1 MLSLNTNYY
10 GIQTN
15 EMNVQKLI
23 IDIAVLAAGGGITV
37 AIAYAL
43 IKNDI
48 QTYFKLR
55 FQGQQKEGQ
64 GVLLSL
70 RLQAYERLI
79 LFVER
84 INPANLLLRLHQ
96 PGISPQ
102 DLQALVLTELRAEYQ
117 HNITQQLYIETST
130 WDVVTKLKED
140 TFAMLNNG
148 MKSLPAN
155 AAGVDLSRNI
165 LQHMA
170 QMKDNPYEL
179 TLALIKKDI
188 HQLF

>member
-1 MLSLNTNYY
+1 
-10 GIQTN
+10 
-15 EMNVQKLI
+15 MNVQKLI

-117 HNITQQLYIETST
+117 HNITQQLYIEAST

-140 TFAMLNNG
+140 TVAMLNNG

>member
-117 HNITQQLYIETST
+117 HNITQQLYIEAST

-140 TFAMLNNG
+140 TVAMLNNG

-165 LQHMA
+165 LKHMA

>member
-1 MLSLNTNYY
+1 LLSLNTNYY

>member
-117 HNITQQLYIETST
+117 HNITQQLYIEAST

-140 TFAMLNNG
+140 TVAMLNNG

>member
-1 MLSLNTNYY
+1 MD
-10 GIQTN
+10 I
-15 EMNVQKLI
+15 QKLTT
-23 IDIAVLAAGGGITV
+23 DIAVLAAGGGITV
-37 AIAYAL
+37 AIAYSL
-43 IKNDI
+43 VKKDI
-48 QTYFKLR
+48 HTYFRLR
-55 FQGQQKEGQ
+55 FQGQQHEGK

-70 RLQAYERLI
+70 KLQAYERLV

-84 INPANLLLRLHQ
+84 INPANLLLRLHH
-96 PGISPQ
+96 PGISLQ
-102 DLQALVLTELRAEYQ
+102 DLHTIILTELRAEYQ
-117 HNITQQLYIETST
+117 HNITQQLYIEAST

-140 TFAMLNNG
+140 TIAMVNG
-148 MKSLPAN
+148 GVRSLPAN

-170 QMKDNPYEL
+170 EMKDNPYEL